1 MKQFILAAAVALAAT
16 MAQAQQEVIIAKKT
30 VKLPVDLS
38 SAGIRSSNL
47 GYGDTYFVKILVPG
61 LAAETMLNHR
71 NEGEA
76 APCLATYQTFKVED
90 VVQNNPT
97 TEIHDFEIEQKKV
110 LYPNEAEKT
119 CRVYL
124 IEDVKTKVRGFD
136 FVHHL
141 VHELPS
147 RHIDDCK

>member
-1 MKQFILAAAVALAAT
+1 MKQFILAAAIALAAT

-38 SAGIRSSNL
+38 STGIRSSNL

-61 LAAETMLNHR
+61 LAAETVLNHR
-71 NEGEA
+71 NEGES

-97 TEIHDFEIEQKKV
+97 TEIHEFEIVQKKI
-110 LYPNEAEKT
+110 LYPNETSKT

-124 IEDVKTKVRGFD
+124 TEDVTTKVRGFE

-141 VHELPS
+141 SSELPS